1 MDIAGKL
8 PTDRGTTTYAVA
20 KTDTEQLLSEV
31 AVDTAGN
38 LTYKVNQ
45 VDSTKV
51 GKTAIITVTAS
62 MENYE
67 NAEYTLTISSITDK
81 KTVEIKSGNTVSVDG
96 SNVLTY
102 GEKVSKLTLGNT
114 VLWKPVQIIW

>member
-8 PTDRGTTTYAVA
+8 PPDRGTTIYTVA
-20 KTDTEQLLSEV
+20 KKDPEQLLSEV
-31 AVDTAGN
+31 TVDTAGN

-45 VDSTKV
+45 VDSSKV

-67 NAEYTLTISSITDK
+67 NAEYTLTISITD
-81 KTVEIKSGNTVSVDG
+81 TRSECDHIHTEIRNQRETTCTQTGYAGDTYCMNVS
-96 SNVLTY
+96 Y
-102 GEKVSKLTLGNT
+102 
-114 VLWKPVQIIW
+114 

>member
-1 MDIAGKL
+1 VNIAGKL
-8 PTDRGTTTYAVA
+8 PTDRGTTAYAVA
-20 KTDTEQLLSEV
+20 KTDTEKLLSEV
-31 AVDTAGN
+31 TVDTAGN

-45 VDSTKV
+45 VDASKV

-62 MENYE
+62 MENYA
-67 NAEYTLTISSITDK
+67 NAGYTLTIIITDK

-96 SNVLTY
+96 SNALTY

-114 VLWKPVQIIW
+114 VFVEVVQMM